1 MSRWLL
7 ALPLAVFGVG
17 GIGLYI
23 LFLNQAGG
31 SAVHE
36 NLLPELIGFCLEGF
50 FLVGLLTFVQQLR
63 EIDRRRELWLSLR
76 GSLRDFLSHL
86 DLAYLDADAE
96 PASTRDL
103 ETQPRVV
110 LRLMNSMKEMELD
123 TDTLV
128 ELKRVAV
135 STLPM
140 AQDLIDI
147 AAQLSTGHMRLWIAV
162 VESIKRLAE
171 ADTREEVE
179 RPLRA
184 LLQNLSEFDALKS

>member
-7 ALPLAVFGVG
+7 ALPLAIFGVG

-23 LFLNQAGG
+23 LFIGQAGG
-31 SAVHE
+31 AAVHE

-63 EIDRRRELWLSLR
+63 EMDRRRELWLSLR
-76 GSLRDFLSHL
+76 GALRDFLSHL

-96 PASTRDL
+96 PATTRDL
-103 ETQPRVV
+103 ETQPKVV
-110 LRLMNSMKEMELD
+110 LRLMDSMQKMDLD

-128 ELKRVAV
+128 ELKRAAI

-147 AAQLSTGHMRLWIAV
+147 AAQLSTGHMRWWIAI
-162 VESIKRLAE
+162 VESIKHLSE
-171 ADTREEVE
+171 ADTREEAE
-179 RPLRA
+179 RPIYA
-184 LLQNLSEFDALKS
+184 MLQHLSEFDALKT